1 LRIFQN
7 TSAGRR
13 YGRSLMKLISIETTF
28 ARKLAA
34 FHSNAYDAPHTLAP
48 VLAGEEYAF
57 YTHGD
62 SAEVQ
67 RAWARENGLSS
78 RATLETILLAQIE
91 AHKAEVFYNL
101 DLDNFDGR
109 FARRLPSSVR
119 AKIGWHAAPIASV
132 RARIGLDTASVMD
145 TDWNGFLMVNNFP
158 SILEAFRSR
167 GLRAA
172 YFAPAHDPVLD
183 TYAQNDQRD
192 IDVLF
197 VGGYSQY
204 HTKRVAVLDAV
215 AGLDGKHNVVFALD
229 RSRLNR
235 IAETP
240 LGVLG
245 PLRRYRRPKSIRAL
259 AKNSVFGRAYYDFLA
274 RTKIVLNAAIDM
286 AGSDRG
292 NMRCWEALG
301 ARTLLLSDEGNYP
314 TGMVDGETI
323 RTYRSPEHAIELI
336 EESLRNCEARQSV
349 ASAGYDMIR
358 TRYSKAAQWASFQ
371 RLVAEHF

>member
-1 LRIFQN
+1 
-7 TSAGRR
+7 
-13 YGRSLMKLISIETTF
+13 MSIETTF

-34 FHSNAYDAPHTLAP
+34 FHSNAYDAAHTLAP
-48 VLAGEEYAF
+48 VLAGEEHAF

-62 SAEVQ
+62 NAEVQ
-67 RAWARENGLSS
+67 RAWARENGLPS
-78 RATLETILLAQIE
+78 RATLEDILLAQIE

-101 DLDNFDGR
+101 NLDDFDDR
-109 FARRLPSSVR
+109 FARRLPGSVR
-119 AKIGWHAAPIASV
+119 ARIGWHAAPAAGTDWTGFF
-132 RARIGLDTASVMD
+132 ARIGWRAAPATG
-145 TDWNGFLMVNNFP
+145 TDWTGFLMVNNFP
-158 SILEAFRSR
+158 SILEVFRSS

-172 YFAPAHDPVLD
+172 YFAPAHDPALD
-183 TYAQNDQRD
+183 TYAQNEQRD

-204 HTKRVAVLDAV
+204 HTKRVAVLEAV
-215 AGLDGKHNVVFALD
+215 AALDGKHNVVFALA

-245 PLRRYRRPKSIRAL
+245 PLRQYCRTERIRAV
-259 AKNSVFGRAYYDFLA
+259 AQEPVFGRAYYDLLA
-274 RTKIVLNAAIDM
+274 RSKIVLNG
-286 AGSDRG
+286 AGDIGGNDRG
-292 NMRCWEALG
+292 NLRCWEALG

-314 TGMVDGETI
+314 VGMVDGETI
-323 RTYRSPEHAIELI
+323 RTYRSPKHAIELI
-336 EESLRNCEARQSV
+336 EDSLRNFESRRRV
-349 ASAGYDMIR
+349 ATAGHNMIR